1 MHKESCHES
10 INQRT
15 TTDLHC
21 QYSTIN
27 CKSLSLFSST
37 TRVHD
42 SVATAQSRTTN
53 HKKAKW
59 KDGNFIQFLHL
70 HTFPKI
76 ASRPSIGDTVVAWIQ
91 FSAVIKE
98 RVVNQ
103 VNLVVSCEVVIFC
116 VTVQRDCA
124 QKLAKFILRVAAS
137 RSL

>member
-10 INQRT
+10 INKR

-27 CKSLSLFSST
+27 CKSLSLFNST

-42 SVATAQSRTTN
+42 SVATAQSRTTF

-59 KDGNFIQFLHL
+59 SESNFGQTLRL
-70 HTFPKI
+70 HTFQKI
-76 ASRPSIGDTVVAWIQ
+76 ASRPLIGDTVVARIQ
-91 FSAVIKE
+91 FSP
-98 RVVNQ
+98 VVNERG
-103 VNLVVSCEVVIFC
+103 VNRVSLVVSCKVVVLCI
-116 VTVQRDCA
+116 TVQRDCA
-124 QKLAKFILRVAAS
+124 QKLAKLILRITAS